1 MFGAV
6 VCLFLDCL
14 PLIFGAAVFIEDFDI
29 CLFSA
34 NRFDFLR
41 PLDSTNIMHFCTLMP
56 YLKVIISML
65 SQCLGKSI
73 GLKSVSH
80 LRRPDGQLIN
90 QQICLCVSFKYY
102 TFWALNCYLM
112 KKNSSIFV
120 LNLNIL
126 KFLYLYTELFV
137 LGGTYSLKMA
147 LAIKAS

>member
-14 PLIFGAAVFIEDFDI
+14 PLTFGAAVFIDDFDI

-41 PLDSTNIMHFCTLMP
+41 PLDSTNIMHFLYTNALHKSNNLDVEPVPCMVYHYDLNL
-56 YLKVIISML
+56 YVIT
-65 SQCLGKSI
+65 
-73 GLKSVSH
+73 VSH
-80 LRRPDGQLIN
+80 IRSLNGQQIN

-102 TFWALNCYLM
+102 SFWALNCYLM
-112 KKNSSIFV
+112 KKNSSVLV

-126 KFLYLYTELFV
+126 IFLNLYTELFA
-137 LGGTYSLKMA
+137 LGGT
-147 LAIKAS
+147 